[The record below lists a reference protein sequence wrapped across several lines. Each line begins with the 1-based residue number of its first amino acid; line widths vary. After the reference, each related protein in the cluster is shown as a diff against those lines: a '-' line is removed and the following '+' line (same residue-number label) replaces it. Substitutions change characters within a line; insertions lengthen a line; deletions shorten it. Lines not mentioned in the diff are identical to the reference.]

1 MSASLF
7 AQGLCIPTRFACG
20 PTAVDVEEHADC
32 NLARGTEMR
41 IGSIVFHTPAFDR
54 TVAFWQA
61 ALGYVAREPAQVD
74 WVVLRDPAG
83 KGPNLSFQGRDHR
96 PSSRS
101 WIHLDL
107 YTADQEA
114 EVQRLE
120 MLGARRYPWRYAS
133 SADFVVLEDPGGN
146 LFCVVAK
153 PDQ

>member
-1 MSASLF
+1 
-7 AQGLCIPTRFACG
+7 
-20 PTAVDVEEHADC
+20 
-32 NLARGTEMR
+32 MR
-41 IGSIVFHTPAFDR
+41 IGSIVFHTPEFDR

-83 KGPNLSFQGRDHR
+83 KGPNLSFQGRNHR
-96 PSSRS
+96 PRSRS

-107 YTADQEA
+107 YTADQQG

-120 MLGARRYPWRYAS
+120 MLGARRYPWRYPS

-153 PDQ
+153 PGE